1 MTFRRA
7 RPSMVVS
14 IVGFGGTLNRIH
26 HELYVK
32 CREFVGRDAISIVA
46 IINSQSVWSAE
57 KRGAYDPPGSDA
69 GKKSK
74 TKPPQPC

>member
-1 MTFRRA
+1 
-7 RPSMVVS
+7 MVVS

-57 KRGAYDPPGSDA
+57 KGGPTIRRGPTQA
-69 GKKSK
+69 KNQRQ
-74 TKPPQPC
+74 KPPQPC